1 MADSDENIL
10 SLRIQQLEQEIQS
23 LRLQRDGLKEKR
35 SSTTNA
41 SSSTTDLPLELNEY
55 IRYGRQMIIPK
66 VGLPGQLALRRSSVL
81 VIGAGGLGCPVLLYL
96 GAAGIGL
103 LVIDDLTRIGTLG
116 IADHDRVDLSNLHR
130 QILHRTGNVGELK
143 TTSAARTLKE
153 YLPSRDV

>member
-1 MADSDENIL
+1 MLNCSTMADSDENIL

-66 VGLPGQLALRRSSVL
+66 VGLPGQLALKRSSVL

-96 GAAGIGL
+96 CAAGIG
-103 LVIDDLTRIGTLG
+103 
-116 IADHDRVDLSNLHR
+116 
-130 QILHRTGNVGELK
+130 
-143 TTSAARTLKE
+143 
-153 YLPSRDV
+153 